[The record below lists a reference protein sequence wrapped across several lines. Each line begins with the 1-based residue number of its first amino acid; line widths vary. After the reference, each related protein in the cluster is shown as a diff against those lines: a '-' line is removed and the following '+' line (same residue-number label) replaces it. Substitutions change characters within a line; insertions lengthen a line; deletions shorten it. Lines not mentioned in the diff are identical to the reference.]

1 MNRCQT
7 GFPNHVFEA
16 NQSNF
21 DPCREAGVALAISSD
36 GVVTVRHT
44 GSTDTKYM
52 GQVCPMRVPRL
63 SDLDMVHRDAQGAEH
78 IEWHV
83 R

>member
-1 MNRCQT
+1 M
-7 GFPNHVFEA
+7 
-16 NQSNF
+16 
-21 DPCREAGVALAISSD
+21 ALAISSD